1 MLHWV
6 PYLIVI
12 VALLRFARGFLS
24 LIWRTFFR
32 AGYDLQERYGVSSWA
47 CVTGA
52 SDGVGA
58 AMAREVARRGFNV
71 ILVARNRSKL
81 ETIRDQI
88 LIECPKTQVDIVI
101 FDMASGF
108 GDAPNTLK
116 LIKEKCEEINKR
128 DVSLLTHFA
137 GITDVGGYFELPPAL
152 IRDLI
157 ELKCV
162 SYPLMTRYR

>member
-1 MLHWV
+1 M
-6 PYLIVI
+6 
-12 VALLRFARGFLS
+12 ALLRFARGLLS

-58 AMAREVARRGFNV
+58 AMAKEVARRGFNV

-88 LIECPKTQVDIVI
+88 LIECPKTQVDIVM

-116 LIKEKCEEINKR
+116 MIKKKNVKKSTSVMCLCSHI
-128 DVSLLTHFA
+128 LLASQMLGVTLSFPQH
-137 GITDVGGYFELPPAL
+137 
-152 IRDLI
+152 
-157 ELKCV
+157 
-162 SYPLMTRYR
+162 